1 MNKQKNVKLKYS
13 KGDLATRKKRQKFP
27 FCLMVSDDDDTPY
40 EEKQKEKISSI
51 LQITKNDLV

>member
-1 MNKQKNVKLKYS
+1 
-13 KGDLATRKKRQKFP
+13 
-27 FCLMVSDDDDTPY
+27 MVSDDDDTPY